1 MENKKEELINLLSLS
16 NNVISI
22 LTGVNGSGKTYVLEQ
37 LDKKI
42 ENYVYTYPAQFE
54 YLSAHSPLRFPH
66 VIEDEEYIFR
76 REYIKRCVDI
86 MLSLFPNIKF
96 EFKDEKTHRYLFVF
110 HHYNY
115 ITYRIWE
122 IIYYLLRLQSN
133 YFIIENLENGLHPSV
148 QTKLMDIIIR
158 LAIENDNKIFIETH
172 SDHIINAARVAV
184 KENILNIND
193 IGIYN
198 FSLIDGITH
207 IDMIKILENGK
218 LEYRPQYFLDEWDKQ
233 LSKLISL

>member
-1 MENKKEELINLLSLS
+1 MENEKEGLINILSLS
-16 NNVISI
+16 NNVVSI

-42 ENYVYTYPAQFE
+42 EDYVYTYPAQFE
-54 YLSAHSPLRFPH
+54 YVSADSPLRYAH
-66 VIEDEEYIFR
+66 VIEGEEYIFR
-76 REYIKRCVDI
+76 KEYIKRCVDI

-96 EFKDEKTHRYLFVF
+96 EFKDEKTQRYPFVF

-122 IIYYLLRLQSN
+122 ILYDLVRWQSS

-172 SDHIINAARVAV
+172 SDHIINAARVDV
-184 KENILNIND
+184 KEELLRENEVA
-193 IGIYN
+193 IYN
-198 FSLIDGITH
+198 FELVKGMTKLTAIEIDRSGELS
-207 IDMIKILENGK
+207 DYPKDFLEECVN
-218 LEYRPQYFLDEWDKQ
+218 Q
-233 LSKLISL
+233 LSKLL